1 MARPALAVPV
11 EAVLLLALV
20 DRATENLLECREV
33 DLALGEGFG
42 EQGLQVFDVLGDNVR
57 RTGLRVVGGD
67 LLHVATIQ
75 GFSEASNSI
84 SLANFSL
91 KIIGCTNLSS

>member
-1 MARPALAVPV
+1 MPV

-20 DRATENLLECREV
+20 DRATENLLECLEV

-57 RTGLRVVGGD
+57 RTGLRVVGGEFF
-67 LLHVATIQ
+67 HVVASH
-75 GFSEASNSI
+75 GFP
-84 SLANFSL
+84 
-91 KIIGCTNLSS
+91 